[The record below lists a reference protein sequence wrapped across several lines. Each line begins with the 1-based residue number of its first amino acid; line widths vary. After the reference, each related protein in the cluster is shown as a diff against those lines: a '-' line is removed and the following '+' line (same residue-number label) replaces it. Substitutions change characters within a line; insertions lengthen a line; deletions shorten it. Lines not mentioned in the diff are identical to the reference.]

1 MPLRDH
7 AGAAAAAPGDPEGRG
22 LPVLAPAWL
31 VATLSRANGFAM
43 FLSMASLVAACIV
56 LSASVILRYFLH
68 APTDW
73 QDEVAVFLLVYAT
86 FGSSAWVQSRRG
98 HVAIEAIAGYLP
110 ERVNLVRRWL
120 CDLVSFLFCVFFTW
134 KSWSLVQEAWVEGM
148 TTSSTWAP
156 PLWLPYGL
164 MSAGMTLLCLQ
175 FVVQLLGAPP
185 AGESRA

>member
-7 AGAAAAAPGDPEGRG
+7 AGAATAAPRDPEGRD
-22 LPVLAPAWL
+22 LPGLAPAWL
-31 VATLSRANGFAM
+31 VGALSRANDFALH
-43 FLSMASLVAACIV
+43 LSMAALVAACFV
-56 LSASVILRYFLH
+56 LSASVVLRYFLH

-110 ERVNLVRRWL
+110 ERVNRARRWL
-120 CDLVSFLFCVFFTW
+120 CDLVSFLFCAFFTW
-134 KSWSLVQEAWVEGM
+134 KSWSLVHEAWAEGM
-148 TTSSTWAP
+148 TTDSTWAP

-164 MSAGMTLLCLQ
+164 MSVGMTLLCLQ
-175 FVVQLLGAPP
+175 LVVQLLGTTS